1 MPRVRTGA
9 LCLLAVS
16 SLASLAACREAASP
30 LGDPAARPLPACEHI
45 GGVLDLR
52 ASLIEGALATG
63 PAGDLA
69 HVDEQYAS
77 LEAYAAAADKAG
89 FGAQI
94 ASARDA
100 VAAYRSKLAERVS
113 TLAKTGALLDAVLD
127 KAVQCEGVDAR
138 YPEASAALPGEA
150 RLRVRFHTAPAANAS
165 VRKKNDALLDS
176 KKCAFASRIRDSVRA
191 LSTDSPASTKS
202 VAEHLRELS
211 FKGPAAE
218 SRDALVRALLEHSE
232 SLRAIL
238 DVHKE
243 RASQGNDFG
252 LGKLK
257 VDIAELA
264 SSCGAF
270 TPPALV
276 GNDVGKV
283 HVVLVKPRWDAMDGG
298 EPHDTGAFGSGVL
311 FLWRKP
317 DGRVEPRLL
326 TNAHVM
332 GGAREAEVLDVA
344 RLETQLERREAGK
357 DTSPKWIARV
367 VRDTGDEDLVVLK
380 FTSSTTPQVSGLTL
394 RPGPTRN
401 EEPVTAAGFPGLG
414 ERASFQITKGS
425 ISNAA
430 FRSGP
435 GAFGSFIQHTAAIDP
450 GSSGGPLYDA
460 QGRLLGI
467 NTIKAMG
474 RESVGLA
481 IPTSRVS
488 LALRRADEKPR
499 FSPRHAEALCNALA
513 DALSG
518 GPVTGQLVERVAIGE
533 SKPTTLDARMT
544 AHLAR
549 MPRDPD
555 PFFERRRLTLAEV
568 QVGIDDDGG
577 IAVGTTCLSVETK
590 ESRFLASLKTR
601 RGTARFEILEE
612 DGKLRARHV
621 K

>member
-1 MPRVRTGA
+1 MARVRTMA
-9 LCLLAVS
+9 LSLLAAS
-16 SLASLAACREAASP
+16 SLVSVAACREAASP
-30 LGDPAARPLPACEHI
+30 LGDGAARPLPACDHI

-52 ASLIEGALATG
+52 AALNEGVLATG
-63 PAGDLA
+63 PVGDLA
-69 HVDEQYAS
+69 YVDQLYAS
-77 LEAYAAAADKAG
+77 LEAYAASADKAG
-89 FGAQI
+89 FGPQI
-94 ASARDA
+94 ASARDSI
-100 VAAYRSKLAERVS
+100 AAYRTTLAERVS
-113 TLAKTGALLDAVLD
+113 ALAKTGAQLDAVLD

-138 YPEASAALPGEA
+138 FPESPAGAPGEA
-150 RLRVRFHTAPAANAS
+150 RLRVRFHTAPALNAS
-165 VRKKNDALLDS
+165 IRKKNDALLES
-176 KKCAFASRIRDSVRA
+176 KKCASVVRIRDAIRA
-191 LSTDSPASTKS
+191 LSTDSPTSTKS

-211 FKGPAAE
+211 FKGSSAE
-218 SRDALVRALLEHSE
+218 SRDALVRALLEHAE
-232 SLRAIL
+232 SLKAIL
-238 DVHKE
+238 DVQKA

-264 SSCGAF
+264 SMCGAF
-270 TPPALV
+270 TPPALI
-276 GNDVGKV
+276 GNDAGKV

-298 EPHDTGAFGSGVL
+298 EPRDTGAFGSGVL

-317 DGRVEPRLL
+317 DGSVEPRLL

-344 RLETQLERREAGK
+344 RLESQLARREAGK
-357 DTSPKWIARV
+357 DPSPKWIARV

-435 GAFGSFIQHTAAIDP
+435 GAFGAFIQHTAAIDP

-481 IPTSRVS
+481 IPTARVS

-518 GPVTGQLVERVAIGE
+518 GTVTGELVERIAIGE

-544 AHLAR
+544 THLGR

-555 PFFERRRLTLAEV
+555 PFTERRRLALAEV
-568 QVGIDDDGG
+568 QVSIDDDGG
-577 IAVGTTCLSVETK
+577 VAEGTTCLSVETK
-590 ESRFLASLKTR
+590 DSRFLASLKTR
-601 RGTARFEILEE
+601 RGVVRFDIVEE
-612 DGKLRARHV
+612 DGKLRARYV